1 MKKQWK
7 PFVIEC
13 LSREHGQEMKR
24 FFIESGVDV
33 RNYTFALSLDHN
45 DSGRFYG
52 PNELGV
58 IDNMTLTVA
67 IEENIPILTIE
78 KAKEFIAGPALSTL
92 QLSRG
97 TLIGLLDLNTCS
109 TYTKAI
115 QELLEPLKY
124 SKDSE
129 TLPVP
134 VSAIELLV
142 NKGGT
147 GLIKE
152 VQKFLE
158 IENIR
163 DFLKP
168 DKNYLIDYYN
178 CSDKE
183 RSEALEC
190 IERLSKGV
198 TLVNG
203 YANREDIPSSLRGR
217 ALLLPTG
224 STVEV
229 TETEVGTVV
238 VLLGP
243 ASK

>member
-1 MKKQWK
+1 MKKQVK

-13 LSREHGQEMKR
+13 LSRDHGQEMKR
-24 FFIESGVDV
+24 FFKESGIDTAMYKFNLTRDSHDV
-33 RNYTFALSLDHN
+33 
-45 DSGRFYG
+45 GRYYG

-58 IDNMTLTVA
+58 MDNITLTKATV
-67 IEENIPILTIE
+67 ENIPVLTIE
-78 KAKEFIAGPALSTL
+78 EARKFIAGPALSDL
-92 QLSRG
+92 HLSRG
-97 TLIGLLDLNTCS
+97 TLIGLLDLTTCS

-124 SKDSE
+124 SKESK
-129 TLPVP
+129 TVPVP
-134 VSAIELLV
+134 ISAIELLV
-142 NKGGT
+142 NKGGI
-147 GLIKE
+147 GLIKD

-158 IENIR
+158 IEDIK

-168 DKNYLIDYYN
+168 VKNYLIDYYN

-183 RSEALEC
+183 RSEALETV
-190 IERLSKGV
+190 EKLFKGV
-198 TLVNG
+198 TLINR
-203 YANREDIPSSLRGR
+203 YAERGDIPSSLKGR
-217 ALLLPTG
+217 ALLLPVG

-229 TETEVGTVV
+229 TEVPLGTLV